1 MKKSKKNR
9 AYNILISLKK
19 PFPYG
24 KTSFVGE
31 GLRAFPYYCSCFFD
45 LTHTIISVMIHIGRY
60 ITKNRISAVNV
71 LSISG
76 NGEIDGENSR
86 VTPAIMFAI

>member
-1 MKKSKKNR
+1 
-9 AYNILISLKK
+9 
-19 PFPYG
+19 
-24 KTSFVGE
+24 
-31 GLRAFPYYCSCFFD
+31 
-45 LTHTIISVMIHIGRY
+45 MIHIGRY

-76 NGEIDGENSR
+76 NGEIDGENPR